1 MKPLPNR
8 PPNRII
14 SAAPV
19 RACLTEAEQRALNP
33 SDYSDTSF
41 QTAASA
47 PVNVARQLAEVDPV
61 LAYGCVDWYLY
72 RDSNRDGC

>member
-1 MKPLPNR
+1 MKPPPNR

-33 SDYSDTSF
+33 AEYSDMAI
-41 QTAASA
+41 QAAGNDQ
-47 PVNVARQLAEVDPV
+47 VNVARQLGEVDPV

-72 RDSNRDGC
+72 RDSNRDAR

>member
-1 MKPLPNR
+1 MKPLPNQPR
-8 PPNRII
+8 NRII

-19 RACLTEAEQRALNP
+19 CAYLTEAEQRASSP
-33 SDYSDTSF
+33 GDYSDLAI
-41 QTAASA
+41 QTAATA

-72 RDSNRDGC
+72 RDSNGDVR